1 MWWWT
6 KKKLHEVIEKGKNH
20 KLNKKKISSVEQSV
34 SVGFLG
40 DVEEVQKLISGG
52 AEIDLADGSGRTPIY
67 LATLFS
73 NY

>member
-20 KLNKKKISSVEQSV
+20 KLNKKISSVEQSV